1 MSDEKK
7 EEKEEE
13 NKENLEIINP
23 EETEYITSTI
33 SISIP
38 EYENKYIGNKNVT
51 FYRIKVIDYF
61 KKTSWT
67 LDKRYSEFESLYKSL
82 QEIFS
87 QVP

>member
-51 FYRIKVIDYF
+51 FY
-61 KKTSWT
+61 
-67 LDKRYSEFESLYKSL
+67 
-82 QEIFS
+82 
-87 QVP
+87 